1 MDFNLKMILGIY
13 CQASNL
19 KVSDV
24 TAPIRFIYFGVKD
37 NIFTFIKYFFGTII
51 NS

>member
-13 CQASNL
+13 CQVSNL
-19 KVSDV
+19 KVCDV
-24 TAPIRFIYFGVKD
+24 TAPIRFIYFGMKD
-37 NIFTFIKYFFGTII
+37 IISTFIKHFFGTIV

>member
-13 CQASNL
+13 CQVSNL
-19 KVSDV
+19 KVCDV
-24 TAPIRFIYFGVKD
+24 TASIRFIYLGIKD
-37 NIFTFIKYFFGTII
+37 NIFTFIKYFFGTIV